1 MNNHQHNIIIVG
13 SGLVGMTLAL
23 MLSRQQYK
31 VLILDKS
38 SKKELL
44 EVKDFRTSAISQ
56 GSSRILKEISI
67 WNKIKNKAQPIN
79 EIYVSEGIN
88 SNELDFKSEALNE
101 GPLGYIVDNTYLKKT
116 IFKEVLESNFV
127 KFVGGVN
134 VKDIKSTAGSATIF
148 SNKGNFNA
156 PLIVGADGRN
166 SKTRFFANIKSFFYD
181 YNQVAFVF
189 NISHTLSHQSKA
201 LERFF
206 TSGPLAL
213 LPMQNN
219 NKKSSSVVW
228 TVDSQLK
235 EKLLKNKNFSNE
247 FEKRYAEAFGQI
259 TKTSKPTI
267 YNLNVVSCYEYFK
280 ERVVLVGDACQAIHP
295 IAGQGLNLGL
305 RDSYHLAKIISESL
319 ELGLD
324 IGSRYVLKDYT
335 NKRLIDKKLLI
346 QATHRLNQL
355 FSNNSVVI
363 KAIRENGL
371 KIFNKSSFLKKQ
383 SMMFAMGL
391 MKFDF

>member
-1 MNNHQHNIIIVG
+1 MDNHQHNIIIVG

-101 GPLGYIVDNTYLKKT
+101 GPLGYIVDNTYLKKI

-127 KFVGGVN
+127 KFVGEVN
-134 VKDIKSTAGSATIF
+134 IKDIKSTAGSATIF

-235 EKLLKNKNFSNE
+235 EKLLKNKNFRNE
-247 FEKRYAEAFGQI
+247 FEKKYAEAFGQI

-280 ERVVLVGDACQAIHP
+280 ERVVLIGDACQAIHP

>member
-1 MNNHQHNIIIVG
+1 MDNHQHNIIIVG

-101 GPLGYIVDNTYLKKT
+101 GPLGYIIDNTYLKK
-116 IFKEVLESNFV
+116 IVFKELLESNFV
-127 KFVGGVN
+127 KFVGEVN
-134 VKDIKSTAGSATIF
+134 IKDIKSSASSATIF

-201 LERFF
+201 IERFF

-219 NKKSSSVVW
+219 HKKSSSVVW

-235 EKLLKNKNFSNE
+235 EKLLKNKNFRNE
-247 FEKRYAEAFGQI
+247 FEKKYAEAFGQI

-280 ERVVLVGDACQAIHP
+280 ERVVLIGDACQAIHP

-324 IGSRYVLKDYT
+324 IGSRYVLRDYT

>member
-1 MNNHQHNIIIVG
+1 MDNHQHNIIIVG

-134 VKDIKSTAGSATIF
+134 IKDIKSTAGSATIF

-235 EKLLKNKNFSNE
+235 EKLLKNKNFRNE
-247 FEKRYAEAFGQI
+247 FEKKYAEAFGQI